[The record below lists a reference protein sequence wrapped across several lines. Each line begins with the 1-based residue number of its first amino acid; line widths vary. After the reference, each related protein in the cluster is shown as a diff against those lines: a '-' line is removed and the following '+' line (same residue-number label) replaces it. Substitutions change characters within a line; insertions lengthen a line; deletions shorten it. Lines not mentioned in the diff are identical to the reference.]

1 MYSDQS
7 DLRIFDV
14 FMGEARFHRNPFNRG
29 DLIIEGITYNEIYYV
44 SVFIKEPRPVGV
56 GLQ

>member
-1 MYSDQS
+1 
-7 DLRIFDV
+7 
-14 FMGEARFHRNPFNRG
+14 MGEARFHRNPFNRG